1 MSIGLLGKKIGMTR
15 VYDDKGRISTAT
27 VIAAGGNRILQVKT
41 TEKDG
46 YNAVQVGFGDQKP
59 QRMSK
64 AQIGHFGKSSSTPKK
79 FVREFRLKDGE
90 TAPESVDVAVSVFEV
105 GQIVDVIGQSKGKG
119 FQGVVKRFHFAG
131 QPQTHGSMM
140 HRRNGAIGNRS
151 TPGRVWKNMGMPGH
165 MGDERITVQN
175 LRVLQVREEDGV
187 IVVSGAIPGAKGS
200 NVVVRPSIKNKKP
213 KVVVEDTGSKKKK

>member
-15 VYDDKGRISTAT
+15 VYDEKGRISTGT
-27 VIAAGGNRILQVKT
+27 VIEAGGNRILQVKS
-41 TEKDG
+41 KDKEG
-46 YNAVQVGFGDQKP
+46 YDAVQVGFGDQKP
-59 QRMSK
+59 QRVSK
-64 AQIGHFGKSSSTPKK
+64 AQTGHFAKSSSTPKK
-79 FVREFRLKDGE
+79 FIREFRLAEGE
-90 TAPESVDVAVSVFEV
+90 TAPESADIALSVFEV
-105 GQIVDVIGQSKGKG
+105 GQFVDVIGQSKGKG

-175 LRVLQVREEDGV
+175 LRILQIREEDGV
-187 IVVSGAIPGAKGS
+187 IVVSGAIPGAKGT
-200 NVVVRPSIKNKKP
+200 NVIVRPAI
-213 KVVVEDTGSKKKK
+213 KKKAAKK